1 MAFVGLIAANNLSDV
16 TDVETVWDN
25 LGNGISYTINDVTTG
40 GVVIKG
46 KDILALAG
54 AGDLRTQD
62 FLFLKGLT
70 SNAQARLTTVQNQT
84 SSGIA
89 LQNNALLKASPTSS
103 GTYALNGNLSFQ
115 SLRIN
120 NNPVQSLASSP
131 FSGSTA
137 TTSIYFNR
145 LIVSSGWTV
154 QNAITSGL
162 VNSPETAIPVEDGSF
177 IYYLK
182 AGQS

>member
-1 MAFVGLIAANNLSDV
+1 MAFVGLVAANNLSDV
-16 TDVETVWDN
+16 ADIEATWDN
-25 LGNGISYTINDVTTG
+25 LGNGISYTISGVTTSS
-40 GVVIKG
+40 VVIKG

-54 AGDLRTQD
+54 ASNLRTQD

-70 SNAQARLTTVQNQT
+70 SNAQARLNTIQNQVA
-84 SSGIA
+84 SGVV
-89 LQNNALLKASPTSS
+89 LQNNALLKASPVSS
-103 GTYALNGNLSFQ
+103 GNYTLNGNLSFQ

-120 NNPVQSLASSP
+120 QNQIQSLTTSP

-137 TTSIYFNR
+137 TTSVYFNR

-154 QNAITSGL
+154 LNAITSGL
-162 VNSPETAIPVEDGSF
+162 VNSPELAIPVEDGSF
-177 IYYLK
+177 IYYLR